1 MIDEAVG
8 AETLVRQIVDDHP
21 DVAVVVATDRPTL
34 AGAVAAIRAGARDY
48 VEKPPQDPR
57 RAGPHPRAGRAPD
70 GGRQRGRVRRGPGP
84 PQPGVQEPCDPPRAE
99 GQRHAAQPSGAILL
113 HQRSREVFYTDL
125 SRVMAIFDNLVDGI
139 VFTDTEGKVILVN
152 PAAGRML
159 ETPSFTALGQPLAAL
174 SGDSRLLDALN
185 EQRAWIGEEALET
198 EVQTSR
204 RGTGDAWFT
213 VYTSEVLD
221 YQGKV
226 SGVLSLIRDVTPQ
239 KKTEKLKN
247 QFLSIVAHELRTPLT
262 AIKSFATILD
272 RGVGGPLPE
281 AHRAPVRHILT
292 QTDRLAH
299 EIDKIISLGRLEAE
313 DFAPDLELVSVG
325 EILKTLV
332 KPFEVEAEKRGL
344 RLVVADETHDH
355 FVYAD
360 VRDIRRAIRALLEN
374 ALKFTPEGGSIAL
387 RAAPDGEGV
396 LFEVKDTGIGIAP
409 ERHQVIF
416 EKFTQLENPLTRK
429 YGGSGLG
436 LSFAAEIVEAH
447 RSKIEVESELGKGA
461 TFRFRL
467 PPTHAAEGQETEPR
481 LRREAS
487 KT

>member
-1 MIDEAVG
+1 MRVLFLETDLGLRDLVGTALAAGSPEILTARSPEEVVRKLESGVRFDLLVIDEAVG

-57 RAGPHPRAGRAPD
+57 ATRARIRALVARRTGGGNEGESVEDLGRRNREFKNRATLLE
-70 GGRQRGRVRRGPGP
+70 RKVSATQRNLRE
-84 PQPGVQEPCDPPRAE
+84 Q
-99 GQRHAAQPSGAILL
+99 ILL

-344 RLVVADETHDH
+344 RLVVADETTT
-355 FVYAD
+355 
-360 VRDIRRAIRALLEN
+360 I
-374 ALKFTPEGGSIAL
+374 SS
-387 RAAPDGEGV
+387 
-396 LFEVKDTGIGIAP
+396 
-409 ERHQVIF
+409 
-416 EKFTQLENPLTRK
+416 TRTCATSA
-429 YGGSGLG
+429 GRSG
-436 LSFAAEIVEAH
+436 
-447 RSKIEVESELGKGA
+447 RSSR
-461 TFRFRL
+461 TR
-467 PPTHAAEGQETEPR
+467 
-481 LRREAS
+481 
-487 KT
+487 